1 MFSYCHRKNV
11 PFFNTDIWHENTFNV
26 TLKTNGAFSC
36 PVYISCS
43 YRPESG
49 PSNEI
54 FQVLCICIKYS
65 HSYKKKKDSVE
76 DSLVQ
81 VLLTTKLEL
90 SKILVPRP
98 PQNVSNVNIEGTRK
112 GKRMYYLCDQLLGA
126 QVYIHFIVL
135 VLICFYLIMRGV
147 NYAINRRLKQEEKYC
162 CGYYSR

>member
-1 MFSYCHRKNV
+1 MVLFLVLFTYHVATDQKVAHRM
-11 PFFNTDIWHENTFNV
+11 
-26 TLKTNGAFSC
+26 
-36 PVYISCS
+36 
-43 YRPESG
+43 
-49 PSNEI
+49 
-54 FQVLCICIKYS
+54 KYS
-65 HSYKKKKDSVE
+65 RYSVFALNILIVNKKQKDSVE